1 LTINEGDP
9 LRDNYKLVFLV
20 LISFSVIY
28 LGLACGDNSIDA
40 KLVYHLDQNVNGNG
54 FFSTYRDTN
63 VANLNISNAAHGSG
77 SYSYESNID
86 AQNEAKYQ
94 RGGEVEDRIIVFDDS
109 WNSWS
114 MAKINESTDFSYAPI
129 DMQLGKYSRPIA
141 FKSKG
146 KDATCLK
153 NYNSG
158 VSIDTR
164 FNYAEMLHNNLTAEL
179 LWSWKRIDD
188 ELEIATDNQT
198 KIKLKLIADFSGNG
212 HFGVLNTNRGRQ
224 DPNIL
229 IDEDYSGTYSI
240 TKSISHVIEYKRKQQ
255 SDEWLP
261 CCSSGFADMNYMD
274 QVQYKSAKGIFD
286 CTCSVQPR
294 TI

>member
-1 LTINEGDP
+1 MKEKTLK
-9 LRDNYKLVFLV
+9 DNSKLVFL
-20 LISFSVIY
+20 IFSFSVIFV
-28 LGLACGDNSIDA
+28 GLAFGDNTFDA
-40 KLVYHLDQNVNGNG
+40 KFIYHLDQNVNGNG

-77 SYSYESNID
+77 SYSYESNTD

-94 RGGEVEDRIIVFDDS
+94 RGGEVEDRIIVFDDT

-114 MAKINESTDFSYAPI
+114 MAKINESVDFSYAPI
-129 DMQLGKYSRPIA
+129 ELQLGKYSHPIA

-146 KDATCLK
+146 RDEICLQNK
-153 NYNSG
+153 ASED
-158 VSIDTR
+158 SINTR
-164 FNYAEMLHNNLTAEL
+164 FNYAEMINKNIAAEL
-179 LWSWKRIDD
+179 FWSWKRIDD
-188 ELEIATDNQT
+188 ELEINTDNQT
-198 KIKLKLIADFSGNG
+198 KTKLKLNADFSGKG
-212 HFGVLNTNRGRQ
+212 HFGVLNMNRGRQ

-240 TKSISHVIEYKRKQQ
+240 TKSISHVMEYKLKQQ

-261 CCSSGFADMNYMD
+261 CCSSSFDDINYLD
-274 QVQYKSAKGIFD
+274 REQFKSAKGIFD
-286 CTCSVQPR
+286 CTCSVQPG